1 MLLSDYTTQVQ
12 FLVHDQ
18 TNADF
23 TQAEL
28 TNAINNARTAVAL
41 DFHCVRPLYIA
52 PPTNSP
58 LLSTNYRPV
67 SVITNQ
73 ELYPLIGSN
82 GLNSQIVGANVT
94 AGGSGYTQAT
104 ASVSFA

>member
-41 DFHCVRPLYIA
+41 DFHCVREMHIA
-52 PPTNSP
+52 PPTNAPPS
-58 LLSTNYRPV
+58 SIY
-67 SVITNQ
+67 
-73 ELYPLIGSN
+73 
-82 GLNSQIVGANVT
+82 
-94 AGGSGYTQAT
+94 
-104 ASVSFA
+104 